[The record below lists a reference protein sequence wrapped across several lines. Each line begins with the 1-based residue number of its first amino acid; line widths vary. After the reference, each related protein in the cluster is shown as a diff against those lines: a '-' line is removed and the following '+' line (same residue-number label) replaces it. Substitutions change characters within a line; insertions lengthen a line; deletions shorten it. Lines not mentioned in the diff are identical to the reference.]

1 MTLFQVIDAEGY
13 AYDDPTYATSGCG
26 HPIMP
31 DGWKYNLFVMSFT
44 LIQSEGSL

>member
-13 AYDDPTYATSGCG
+13 AYDNPTYSTSGCG

-31 DGWKYNLFVMSFT
+31 DGWKYNLIFMEVV
-44 LIQSEGSL
+44 IE